1 MHLYKT
7 LITAVAVV
15 LCHSAQAQSTST
27 YPDRPITII
36 VPMSAGGTA
45 DLLARMLAPALGTQ
59 LGQSIVIDNRVGAN
73 GSIGEE
79 LFSRAKP
86 DGYTIMIESTS
97 IATNPW
103 MNSKPSYDARTAFI
117 PAIQIASV
125 PLVLIVNS
133 QVNAQT
139 AQEFIALAKKQ
150 PGQLNYASWGNGGIG
165 HFGGETFKIA
175 TKTNITHIPYKST
188 AQALSDTVAGQ
199 VDAMFPT
206 LPLAI
211 QHLNGGKIRA
221 LGLASATR
229 SPMAPDIPTLA
240 EVGVPGVEVETWFGI
255 FLPAKTPAA
264 IVKKINEVTG
274 AILSQ
279 PEYRSRLESQGF
291 KVIGGT
297 SAEFSKF
304 YMNEINRYGR
314 IVKEA
319 NLKADD

>member
-1 MHLYKT
+1 MRFYKT
-7 LITAVAVV
+7 LITAAALA
-15 LCHSAQAQSTST
+15 LCNLAQAQSAST
-27 YPDRPITII
+27 YPDHPITII

-45 DLLARMLAPALGTQ
+45 DLVARMLAPALGAQ

-73 GSIGEE
+73 GAIGEE
-79 LFSRAKP
+79 IFSRAKP

-103 MNSKPSYDARTAFI
+103 MNSKPSYDAHNAFI

-139 AQEFIALAKKQ
+139 AQEFIALARKQ

-165 HFGGETFKIA
+165 HFAGETFKIA

-211 QHLNGGKIRA
+211 QHLSGGKIRA
-221 LGLASATR
+221 LGLACPR
-229 SPMAPDIPTLA
+229 
-240 EVGVPGVEVETWFGI
+240 
-255 FLPAKTPAA
+255 
-264 IVKKINEVTG
+264 
-274 AILSQ
+274 
-279 PEYRSRLESQGF
+279 R
-291 KVIGGT
+291 
-297 SAEFSKF
+297 
-304 YMNEINRYGR
+304 
-314 IVKEA
+314 
-319 NLKADD
+319 